1 MQILPV
7 FGGPPTPRLFW
18 WLTALLLGIECVAQL
33 SDRGWFGDLD
43 LRSLMVSYG
52 AFWDFFFPPGV
63 VDQTLYPGQSY
74 LMFVTHALLH
84 AGTIHVLMNAAIF
97 IALGKTLA
105 FYYGLKLTLITM
117 LLGAVCSGITFG
129 LLETTAAPMVGASGV
144 VFAFIGVWL
153 QTSRAEAVRMGRP
166 ARSASVVII
175 SLIVFHVFM
184 DVFMGGQIA
193 WQAHLGGFVLGY
205 YVIPWFIGRDRSPT

>member
-43 LRSLMVSYG
+43 LRSIMVSYG
-52 AFWDFFFPPGV
+52 AFWDFLFPPGV

-205 YVIPWFIGRDRSPT
+205 FVIPWFIGRDRSPT

>member
-43 LRSLMVSYG
+43 LRSLRVSYG

-205 YVIPWFIGRDRSPT
+205 FVIPWFIGRDRSPT

>member
-52 AFWDFFFPPGV
+52 AFWDFLFPPGV

-175 SLIVFHVFM
+175 SLIVFHIFM

-205 YVIPWFIGRDRSPT
+205 FVIPWFIGRDRSPT

>member
-205 YVIPWFIGRDRSPT
+205 FVIPWFIGRDRSPT

>member
-7 FGGPPTPRLFW
+7 FSGPPTPRLFW

-52 AFWDFFFPPGV
+52 AFWDFLFPPGV

-175 SLIVFHVFM
+175 SLIVFHIFM

-205 YVIPWFIGRDRSPT
+205 FVIPWFIGRDRSPT

>member
-7 FGGPPTPRLFW
+7 FSGPPTPRLFW

-43 LRSLMVSYG
+43 LRSIMVSYG
-52 AFWDFFFPPGV
+52 AFWDFLFPPGV

-175 SLIVFHVFM
+175 SLIVFHIFM

-205 YVIPWFIGRDRSPT
+205 FVIPWFIGRDRSPT

>member
-52 AFWDFFFPPGV
+52 AFWDFLFPPGV

-105 FYYGLKLTLITM
+105 FYYGLKLTLTTM
-117 LLGAVCSGITFG
+117 LLGAVCSGMTFG

-205 YVIPWFIGRDRSPT
+205 FFIPWFIGRDRSPA

>member
-1 MQILPV
+1 M
-7 FGGPPTPRLFW
+7 
-18 WLTALLLGIECVAQL
+18 AQL

-52 AFWDFFFPPGV
+52 AFWDFLFPPGV

-205 YVIPWFIGRDRSPT
+205 FVIPWFIGRDRSPT

>member
-1 MQILPV
+1 LQILPV

-18 WLTALLLGIECVAQL
+18 WLTALILGIECVAQL

-43 LRSLMVSYG
+43 LRGLMVSYG
-52 AFWDFFFPPGV
+52 AFWDFLFPPGV

-105 FYYGLKLTLITM
+105 FYYGLKLTLTTM
-117 LLGAVCSGITFG
+117 LLGAVCSGMTFG

-153 QTSRAEAVRMGRP
+153 QTSRAEAVRMGRR
-166 ARSASVVII
+166 ARSVSVVII
-175 SLIVFHVFM
+175 SLIVLHIFM

-205 YVIPWFIGRDRSPT
+205 FFIPWFIGRDRSPA